1 MINGADVGG
10 GDGGPAAERLQPAGS
25 VGVRRGPPRAGPAPA
40 QATAGWRAM
49 GVPPIRGASRV
60 IRPVP
65 DPATNTSPAGSS
77 TATRSQPS
85 RTGLLPT
92 TARCATSIT
101 STPPPDACALAA
113 VVATQQN
120 SRVTPGARI
129 TARGAELPEQ
139 LTRREA
145 EIAQLAA
152 QSMRDK
158 DIADE
163 LVLSVRTV
171 ESHLATAYRKLGIA
185 SRRELVEA
193 LGNQPHTGSVP

>member
-1 MINGADVGG
+1 MSVVATAVPRQNGCS
-10 GDGGPAAERLQPAGS
+10 QPVPSGSGAG
-25 VGVRRGPPRAGPAPA
+25 RREPAPHRHRRPPGG
-40 QATAGWRAM
+40 GWRAM

-65 DPATNTSPAGSS
+65 DPATNASPAGSS

-120 SRVTPGARI
+120 SRVTPDARI

-152 QSMRDK
+152 QGMRDK

>member
-1 MINGADVGG
+1 M
-10 GDGGPAAERLQPAGS
+10 
-25 VGVRRGPPRAGPAPA
+25 
-40 QATAGWRAM
+40 
-49 GVPPIRGASRV
+49 
-60 IRPVP
+60 
-65 DPATNTSPAGSS
+65 
-77 TATRSQPS
+77 
-85 RTGLLPT
+85 
-92 TARCATSIT
+92 
-101 STPPPDACALAA
+101 
-113 VVATQQN
+113 ATQQN

-152 QSMRDK
+152 QGMRDK